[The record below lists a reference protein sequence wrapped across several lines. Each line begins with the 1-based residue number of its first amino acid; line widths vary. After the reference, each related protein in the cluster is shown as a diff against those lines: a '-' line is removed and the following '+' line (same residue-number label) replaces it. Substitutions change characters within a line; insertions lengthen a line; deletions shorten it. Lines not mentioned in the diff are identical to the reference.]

1 MDFPQEEYRALSS
14 TEAEYC
20 TIVTT
25 TQEIESISS
34 RYTGRLGVIFTENVP
49 LLMVILTENLGASLI
64 ARNPIAHSRL
74 KHAALDHLY
83 FVREERKRERW

>member
-64 ARNPIAHSRL
+64 ARNSIAHSRL
-74 KHAALDHLY
+74 KLACSAGSLVL
-83 FVREERKRERW
+83 RS